1 MTRREGCWRTE
12 AVRRTRRHQEE
23 AACELYSSLKVRR
36 CGGGAS
42 WEPWEVCE
50 TREGWGVVRERQA
63 EPLARET
70 LHLERGAGGQWGTWQ
85 RGTGK
90 SDL

>member
-1 MTRREGCWRTE
+1 MEE
-12 AVRRTRRHQEE
+12 VRRTRRHQEE

-36 CGGGAS
+36 WGGGES

-70 LHLERGAGGQWGTWQ
+70 FHLEGRERSVGPVARDDCLVLGEGVFCG
-85 RGTGK
+85 
-90 SDL
+90 SVPM